1 MLKRPKLETGHTSAS
16 IAARKCTSTA
26 SYIFMFWHSAVNH
39 YERFHFSETC
49 FWPCSIKKWKEM
61 HIATK
66 DVRLLAR
73 LPVCVL
79 VRSGLNQISANFYG
93 LRICN
98 FCTRL
103 YSVVNRKTVQFF
115 HHRANLKSHQPLTI
129 ISMRTPLR
137 HVGNDVTAPLIHNLG
152 TRWRSS
158 VSRPGRFTPS
168 KKSSLR
174 NE

>member
-1 MLKRPKLETGHTSAS
+1 M
-16 IAARKCTSTA
+16 
-26 SYIFMFWHSAVNH
+26 
-39 YERFHFSETC
+39 
-49 FWPCSIKKWKEM
+49 
-61 HIATK
+61 K
-66 DVRLLAR
+66 DMQLLAW

-79 VRSGLNQISANFYG
+79 VHTGLNQISANSYG
-93 LRICN
+93 VRICN

-103 YSVVNRKTVQFF
+103 YIVVNRKTVQFF

-137 HVGNDVTAPLIHNLG
+137 HVGNGGIAPLIHNLG

-158 VSRPGRFTPS
+158 VSRPGPFTPG
-168 KKSSLR
+168 KESSLS